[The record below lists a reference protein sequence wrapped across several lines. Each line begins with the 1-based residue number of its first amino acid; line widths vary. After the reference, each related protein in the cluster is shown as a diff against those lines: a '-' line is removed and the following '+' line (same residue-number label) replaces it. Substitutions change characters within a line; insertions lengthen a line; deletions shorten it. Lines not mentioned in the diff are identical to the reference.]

1 MKLLIKGGRVIN
13 PASGFDQVC
22 DIAIAAGRIVAI
34 QNIPADF
41 VPNKTIDA
49 ANCIVAPGLMDLA
62 VRLRLHPQLTVIA
75 LARDLSLELVAEGV
89 ETAEQREMLSDLGCG
104 LYQGYLFGRP
114 VPLESLCVV
123 Q

>member
-1 MKLLIKGGRVIN
+1 MPGVQARMQALRDLGVRLSLDDFGVGYSSLSYLRHLPLSQLKI
-13 PASGFDQVC
+13 DQVFVRNMIS
-22 DIAIAAGRIVAI
+22 DPREAA
-34 QNIPADF
+34 
-41 VPNKTIDA
+41 
-49 ANCIVAPGLMDLA
+49 L
-62 VRLRLHPQLTVIA
+62 VRTVIA